1 MSKIWVRSEKNQQR
15 FIFWPNNICKLSCV
29 AKTIPN
35 DAPVTWIRD
44 WQALQ
49 RDFYIL
55 CLLLWMSIHN
65 CLVPRLNLLWHC
77 NDINKQGQIRFW
89 YCHCLPL
96 AQALHQ
102 EVFVLLLS
110 CIPPSGLSVHQFYT
124 PVHRKRRIKVR
135 RSSSVFPFSDYAEDL
150 RRWYGF
156 YWERRGGGGGELVV
170 TNRV

>member
-77 NDINKQGQIRFW
+77 NDINKQGQIKFW

-110 CIPPSGLSVHQFYT
+110 CIPPSGLSIYQFYT

-135 RSSSVFPFSDYAEDL
+135 LHLCSLFPTTPKTWGDGMDFIGNE
-150 RRWYGF
+150 
-156 YWERRGGGGGELVV
+156 GGGGGELVV